1 MAMRRFLA
9 VLCVA
14 LCGAAAR
21 ASTYSEFNGGIVA
34 LSHDDWDGAIAH
46 FTTALAAADLIPA
59 YRTTAYV
66 DRGIAHQHK
75 KQWDLAIADFT
86 EALRNDPSYLEAY
99 QFRAAAFVGNKQVD
113 LAIADITTLISHKPF
128 MIDAYGARG
137 EIYASQHDYEAA
149 IADFSTIVGL
159 TPKEAAGYEARG
171 AVYRAKGDYDH
182 AMDDDDKAIDLGA
195 KHADNYFERGLVY
208 EAKGDYR
215 HAARDFESASDIAPK
230 DDNVRLH
237 LGLSTWEAGRFDD
250 ALKTF
255 DVIKDAAKPEFVP
268 YAALWMWLS
277 TAKNGGDGDGA
288 FKAAAG
294 RYNGADWP
302 RPIVDLYSGTGSV
315 EAMLKAAADKD
326 AKKQA
331 EKTCEANFYGGVW
344 QGMHRET
351 AAAKAMLS
359 TAATACPVYFIERT
373 AAAAELK
380 RLR

>member
-1 MAMRRFLA
+1 MRWFLA

-14 LCGAAAR
+14 LCGASAR

-46 FTTALAAADLIPA
+46 FTAALAASDLVSA

-75 KQWDLAIADFT
+75 KQLDLAIADFAD
-86 EALRNDPSYLEAY
+86 ALKNDPSYLEAY
-99 QFRAAAFVGNKQVD
+99 QFRAAAYVGNKQID
-113 LAIADITTLISHKPF
+113 LAIADITALIARKPF
-128 MIDAYGARG
+128 LIDGYGARG
-137 EIYASQHDYEAA
+137 ELYTDQHNYDAA
-149 IADFSTIVGL
+149 IADFSTIIGM
-159 TPKEAAGYEARG
+159 TPKKSTGYEARG
-171 AVYRAKGDYDH
+171 AVYRAKGDYGR

-195 KHADNYFERGLVY
+195 KRADNYLERGLVY
-208 EAKGDYR
+208 EAQGDYR
-215 HAARDFESASDIAPK
+215 HAARDFESATDIAPK

-255 DVIKDAAKPEFVP
+255 AVLKDAAKPEFVP

-277 TAKNGGDGDGA
+277 AAKSGGDSGSA
-288 FKAAAG
+288 FKAAAD
-294 RYNGADWP
+294 RYNGTDWP
-302 RPIVDLYSGTGSV
+302 RPIVDLYAGMGSID
-315 EAMLKAAADKD
+315 AMLKAASDSD
-326 AKKQA
+326 AKKQT

-344 QGMHRET
+344 QDMHRER

-359 TAATACPVYFIERT
+359 TAAMACPVYFIERT